1 MISRS
6 STLLETSSSK
16 PSKKHPNPG
25 GSKAIYFIPHL
36 MYLYRKLYLA
46 LHRLRTAVKSEPSF
60 MRSSIN
66 D

>member
-6 STLLETSSSK
+6 SMLLQIFSSK
-16 PSKKHPNPG
+16 PSKESPNPG

-36 MYLYRKLYLA
+36 TYLYRKLYLA
-46 LHRLRTAVKSEPSF
+46 LHRLRTPVKSESSF